1 MLYPSVWT
9 TALEVSPWSGER
21 TGVDFLRPRCR
32 GMGDCWRDERAEDV
46 ELEELEEEVHSG
58 EGDEEADWRSE
69 PVLLVFLSK
78 ADCCLVRLVVA
89 VILFL
94 AIMNVFSGYK

>member
-9 TALEVSPWSGER
+9 TALEVSPWAGER

-32 GMGDCWRDERAEDV
+32 GMGDCWRDDKAEEDG
-46 ELEELEEEVHSG
+46 LEEEDDEDEEWHSG

-69 PVLLVFLSK
+69 PVLVFLSR
-78 ADCCLVRLVVA
+78 ADCCLVLLVVA

-94 AIMNVFSGYK
+94 AMVVYS